1 MKSPKPTILL
11 LFLTIMIFCAALIQQ
26 KSAAAENS
34 ETTAKRNSTV
44 KMRDSLVIDTFTA
57 TPNVA
62 IPDNAYNGT
71 IGSMACSTIDTT
83 SLPTGRLINDV
94 NVQIAMSH
102 TFVGDLTIKLTS
114 PSGSVLP
121 IVSRPGAVE
130 TADDGTD
137 AAGFGENSNLAI
149 ANPLTYSDA
158 ATTSAEQMGKVPIDL
173 NTIQTICLDGGTPC
187 QYTPARGAA
196 AGLNNFAGFDNQN
209 ARGIWQLC
217 IGDSAASDIGTFSS
231 WTLTL
236 DTGVTTAANASIN
249 GKVLTSKGQGIGN
262 ATLVLTGGSL
272 TQPRIVK
279 TNSFGSYSISDLPVG
294 ETYILTIE
302 SKKYSFANPTR
313 VISLQNS
320 LENEDF
326 TGDQ

>member
-1 MKSPKPTILL
+1 MTPPKSKTLI
-11 LFLTIMIFCAALIQQ
+11 LFLTITIFCAALIQQ
-26 KSAAAENS
+26 NIASAENTNA
-34 ETTAKRNSTV
+34 TTNQKSDE
-44 KMRDSLVIDTFTA
+44 KSSDSLVINTFTA
-57 TPNVA
+57 TPNVS

-71 IGSMACSTIDTT
+71 VGSMACSTVDTT
-83 SLPTGRLINDV
+83 SLPIGRVVNDV

-114 PSGSVLP
+114 PSGAVLA

-130 TADDGTD
+130 TADDGND

-149 ANPLTYSDA
+149 ANPLTYSDTA
-158 ATTSAEQMGKVPIDL
+158 VTSAEQMGKVPIDL

-187 QYTPARGAA
+187 QYTPARGSAS
-196 AGLNNFAGFDNQN
+196 GLNNFAGFDNQN
-209 ARGIWQLC
+209 ARGIWRLC
-217 IGDSAASDIGTFSS
+217 IGDSAASDTGTFSS

-249 GKVLTSKGQGIGN
+249 GRVLTSKGQGIGN

-279 TNSFGSYSISDLPVG
+279 TNSFGNYSISDLPVG
-294 ETYILTIE
+294 ETYILTVE
-302 SKKYSFANPTR
+302 SKRYSFANPTR